1 MTPQFQISI
10 KHPALGL
17 NWVVIQEALGW
28 ESFEMELDRH
38 PIGQSL
44 VESFNGELEFYGS
57 ALSKLR
63 AIEYAFGPDATV
75 QIKIEVRYSES
86 DDWVRLPGADLI
98 DLSTVSERYV
108 TDTDTGATVLAG
120 KYTILRDDFWS
131 RFVAHM
137 ETEVDVNSANDI
149 YGVAVGAGN
158 IKTTE
163 LPPQIINKISE
174 FAGTES
180 KGYSA
185 TGVTTF
191 QKIIQIGLP
200 PVQNEI
206 KNSFTI
212 PYSDVAGLSSV
223 VNCLE
228 LQEDGDLALEITGD
242 IRIDGV
248 TTIDCGVGATVYV
261 RKNEGVD
268 DPVDGGSN
276 GSVGSIFDEVFP
288 INTSETYPACVVGD
302 KFYIYIVFSVNLDS
316 SGDVTAANFS
326 VENFSVK
333 FLQNSTFR
341 QTETDSILI
350 HDTFKQIVD
359 RIAGENRFRS
369 KFFGHTSETSVIY
382 NEIGCGFPYTIKNGY
397 HLRGYTFSEKQLF
410 QSFKKLFEGAAAIFN
425 LGFGHATVFGQEVIE
440 VEALEDFFNDA
451 DPDLSFTSITKTR
464 SADQDSFIKS
474 VTVGYT
480 KFEPESTGGVTVPH
494 GQITHVSKFKKIGN
508 ELQILSDL
516 IAGDVVIEETRR
528 QSLEREKDWKY
539 DNDTFIIAVNPTPV
553 DTDTFTPEL
562 DENFTSIT
570 NVTNSDTRYNIRL
583 WPIWNLLRHLNRIV
597 GGLQNSTSSLLRF
610 VSGKGNYIAGA
621 IMDNGA
627 DCVAS
632 SALDFAQ
639 NDNVPVNQ
647 ATGRGDFLHSYELFD
662 ATFAITFDEFRS
674 INRKKGIFL
683 DGNLHFIKY
692 LSFSFEKGQATA
704 KLWSKPAISP
714 VPPPGDE
721 FWLFESGQVV
731 AFESDAE
738 AELESA

>member
-108 TDTDTGATVLAG
+108 TDTNTGATVLAG
-120 KYTILRDDFWS
+120 KYTILREDFWS

-163 LPPQIINKISE
+163 LPS
-174 FAGTES
+174 
-180 KGYSA
+180 
-185 TGVTTF
+185 
-191 QKIIQIGLP
+191 QKIQKIFSARPDKDIQYTIGGGGHASIDWTTIILSEIETKNTIQP
-200 PVQNEI
+200 IEDTGTVVTRPLFSLKHGGSYAVGGLIYISSAITAGNKVANVQVYTQVNEDTPI
-206 KNSFTI
+206 AWTKT
-212 PYSDVAGLSSV
+212 
-223 VNCLE
+223 
-228 LQEDGDLALEITGD
+228 D
-242 IRIDGV
+242 IGIDGV
-248 TTIDCGVGATVYV
+248 DGRTQFLFNQTLNLNDGDQLRFYFKGSGGGATYYW
-261 RKNEGVD
+261 
-268 DPVDGGSN
+268 
-276 GSVGSIFDEVFP
+276 I
-288 INTSETYPACVVGD
+288 
-302 KFYIYIVFSVNLDS
+302 DS
-316 SGDVTAANFS
+316 YDSPFVIIAGT
-326 VENFSVK
+326 
-333 FLQNSTFR
+333 TFR
-341 QTETDSILI
+341 DSETDSVLI

-516 IAGDVVIEETRR
+516 IAGDLVIEETRR

-647 ATGRGDFLHSYELFD
+647 ATGRGDFLHSYELYD
-662 ATFAITFDEFRS
+662 ATFAMTFDEFRS